1 VRRLNAALYCY
12 VKNRKCYSVGGLEG
26 DVVLCA
32 VVLCAVVLC
41 AVVLCAVVLCAVVLC
56 AVLCE
61 DGNIGCN
68 THPLLMGGEG

>member
-1 VRRLNAALYCY
+1 
-12 VKNRKCYSVGGLEG
+12 LEG
-26 DVVLCA
+26 D
-32 VVLCAVVLC
+32 
-41 AVVLCAVVLCAVVLC
+41 VVLCAVVLC

>member
-1 VRRLNAALYCY
+1 MRRLNAALYCY

-32 VVLCAVVLC
+32 VVLCAV
-41 AVVLCAVVLCAVVLC
+41 
-56 AVLCE
+56 LCE

>member
-1 VRRLNAALYCY
+1 MRRLNAALYCY

-41 AVVLCAVVLCAVVLC
+41 AVVLCAV
-56 AVLCE
+56 LCE

>member
-41 AVVLCAVVLCAVVLC
+41 AVVLCAV
-56 AVLCE
+56 LCE